1 MWPMLARRTFL
12 SASLAAAT
20 ARTYPTTSGAQLT
33 ITRGVSLCA
42 TADALFS
49 AAYWF
54 ATTSG
59 VLLSLPRHNEINP
72 TAICSFLWFIIRLS
86 GVLLLKPVYVITDSL
101 FKYMV
106 YCIVY
111 CLWFMIIVVYGL
123 YVCLISVVEWARMSM
138 WCFCRSI
145 IGSLFLILDGVI
157 GWIIYITLVAVSSMI
172 LRGRSATA
180 TRIARH
186 LVTKSFARK

>member
-1 MWPMLARRTFL
+1 MANACAPHFSECVISRCNGAHISDNQRRT
-12 SASLAAAT
+12 
-20 ARTYPTTSGAQLT
+20 TYNHQRR
-33 ITRGVSLCA
+33 I
-42 TADALFS
+42 ALRHRWCVVF
-49 AAYWF
+49 
-54 ATTSG
+54 SG